1 MNGNAK
7 ILFFCMIFVGNSAF
21 GQKNSIAIPRYHGT
35 FSVANQPDTPHF
47 CTMSLVK
54 LGDKYFIGFPKKKS
68 TIPPQPC
75 ISPVFPVIAS
85 NFYTQNF
92 GFFCKKELQLEK
104 LTKVPFKFRLGSVQQ
119 CDWMEGKP
127 NAVQSF

>member
-7 ILFFCMIFVGNSAF
+7 FLFFCMIFVGGAAF
-21 GQKNSIAIPRYHGT
+21 GQKNTINIPPYHGWFT
-35 FSVANQPDTPHF
+35 VANQPDTPHF
-47 CTMSLVK
+47 CTMKLVK
-54 LGDKYFIGFPKKKS
+54 SGDKYFIGFPKK
-68 TIPPQPC
+68 
-75 ISPVFPVIAS
+75 SPVISVQPGIYAVLPLVSS

-127 NAVQSF
+127 NAGIR